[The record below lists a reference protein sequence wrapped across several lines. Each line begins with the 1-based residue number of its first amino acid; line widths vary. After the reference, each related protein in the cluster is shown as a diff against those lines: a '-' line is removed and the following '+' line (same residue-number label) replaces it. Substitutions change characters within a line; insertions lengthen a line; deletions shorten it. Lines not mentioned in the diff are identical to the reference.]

1 MAEQE
6 KARAGSGIIVFV
18 IGAVM
23 AFGGTFLTYQYG
35 YVPYRDALH
44 KAAGVTLS
52 VTGLMVGPLSAW
64 LGIVLLCSLVVPAP
78 KPGEDSASH
87 WRTVLGAV
95 VLVTIVLAALAGVVA
110 YFWLRSFL
118 KGHDYEV

>member
-6 KARAGSGIIVFV
+6 KASARAGITVFV
-18 IGAVM
+18 IGVVM
-23 AFGGTFLTYQYG
+23 VLGGAFLTYQYG
-35 YVPYRDALH
+35 YVPYNDALH
-44 KAAGVTLS
+44 NAPGVTLS
-52 VTGLMVGPLSAW
+52 VKGLMVGPLSAW
-64 LGIVLLCSLVVPAP
+64 LGIVLLCSLGVPAP
-78 KPGEDSASH
+78 EPGGGSANN

-118 KGHDYEV
+118 KGHGYDV